1 MHNDYLNKDTKYASD
16 IFDSFD
22 EIWTVS
28 EYIKKRVD
36 EIKLLNDKVKVL
48 YNTVDYSLF
57 KKKSSSDEKMKLK
70 NSLGILDSDFVYLY
84 VGRIMEAKGTLE
96 LVKAFISLNES
107 YKNIKML
114 VVGGNKSLNNVDSYI
129 EKIHELAKNNENVI
143 FTGQVNNRDLYKYYQ
158 ISNVQVIPSKWNEAF
173 GLITLEG
180 VASDLPIICTNSG
193 GIPEI
198 MGDNC
203 IYAKV
208 DNLEENLKNGMELLF
223 NDETKRREL
232 TRNYS
237 DIISKFSVESYC
249 TNFNNLLKK

>member
-1 MHNDYLNKDTKYASD
+1 MKILIISPGYLPITGSHGGAIENLINIYLKHNETIKDDITIYTVKNSANGYDSQIYQHTTFRTIDMTRLSFKLAQKGINFINRFYDYKVKKNYIRLVIKDLKKRQEENNYDVIVFENGQNFIRYFKNEITTKSRLVLHLHNDYLNKDTKYASD

-96 LVKAFISLNES
+96 LSL
-107 YKNIKML
+107 
-114 VVGGNKSLNNVDSYI
+114 
-129 EKIHELAKNNENVI
+129 IHI
-143 FTGQVNNRDLYKYYQ
+143 
-158 ISNVQVIPSKWNEAF
+158 
-173 GLITLEG
+173 
-180 VASDLPIICTNSG
+180 
-193 GIPEI
+193 
-198 MGDNC
+198 
-203 IYAKV
+203 
-208 DNLEENLKNGMELLF
+208 
-223 NDETKRREL
+223 
-232 TRNYS
+232 
-237 DIISKFSVESYC
+237 
-249 TNFNNLLKK
+249 